1 MESKHWRKLCH
12 LRKDDFVHYDIRFC
26 FAKSFQ
32 NLSLDLIGYRTHGKG
47 YDRIEFNLCISIIH
61 RTSSIPSY
69 PVIVNIQNYRTVW
82 KTYLLKQIFI
92 FIIVNFNPDT
102 FFKQVPL
109 SCLLK
114 TYFLQFINTK
124 IISNSFYNRMCCME

>member
-1 MESKHWRKLCH
+1 MSLTKRWFRALWHSFLFCEIIPKFI
-12 LRKDDFVHYDIRFC
+12 LRSNWLQNAWKRIR
-26 FAKSFQ
+26 
-32 NLSLDLIGYRTHGKG
+32 
-47 YDRIEFNLCISIIH
+47 YDRIEFNLCIYIIH